1 MVTQELLWIQKQN
14 QTTMF
19 DYSLEQFA
27 EKHWYTVDRNI
38 NTRNQ
43 LVKRTIFIQMSNPKN
58 FAVWLII
65 NDIFEENWNIN
76 DVLVN
81 KKTNDK

>member
-38 NTRNQ
+38 NTRNEI
-43 LVKRTIFIQMSNPKN
+43 VKRTIFIQMFNPKN
-58 FAVWLII
+58 FAVSLII

>member
-1 MVTQELLWIQKQN
+1 
-14 QTTMF
+14 MF

-65 NDIFEENWNIN
+65 NDIFEEN
-76 DVLVN
+76 
-81 KKTNDK
+81 